1 MAEKKLQPEN
11 KFCKNIF
18 RTGEGK
24 ISKADFTQ
32 KWIELINAQD
42 KNKILITRQ

>member
-1 MAEKKLQPEN
+1 MAEEKIQSEN

-18 RTGEGK
+18 RTVDGR

-32 KWIELINAQD
+32 KWIELINAQE
-42 KNKILITRQ
+42 KNKMIITHQ